1 MKKILL
7 YSFIAASGIFTSCN
21 DYLDCEPITSVSTTV
36 YLYSESDLAA
46 YAAKFYNDSENEG
59 NGEYGNILPS
69 HGSGAYN
76 MGLFDDDNGTD
87 NQTAN
92 TPSKLLVKG
101 QSYVGDDNLWYKYS
115 RKIRATN
122 YFLETVPQRL
132 ADGEITGNEAN
143 IKHYIGE
150 VYFFRAYVYFMAL
163 RNLGDFPIIE
173 GTVADDYEAV
183 REASKRR
190 PRNEVARFILK
201 DLDNAYNYMLPTAPM
216 SNRLNRDCAALIKSR
231 VALFEGTWEKY
242 HKGTAFV
249 PGGPGWPGASM
260 DYLKDYTINIDA
272 EIQYFLEQA
281 IEAADIVAKARPV
294 LNRDYA
300 AMFNSVDLSG
310 MNEVLLWRKYSLN
323 SDATSFHFVVS
334 YLQRNGGGNVAFT
347 RSMVD
352 SYLMENGLPIYAGNS
367 DYKGDDS
374 YANIF
379 SNRDP
384 RMDQTILKTGDL
396 LSDGPNLIE
405 YIKNDGYGYFY
416 RAPIFEGQVENS
428 NATGYSLR
436 KGLNTSGSMQTVKES
451 YTGCPVF
458 RAAEAYLNY
467 IEAYYERYGNLQ
479 GNCDT
484 YWKALRNRAGV
495 DTDYQKTID
504 NTIMEKEK
512 NDWGSYSAGAQV
524 NATLYNIRRERRIE
538 LAAEGHRM
546 NDLKRWRA
554 LDQVKNVHIQGCNFW
569 DGIYKL
575 YTDPQPEDAA
585 TPLSK
590 MTLTEYGTTEET
602 ANVSA
607 RNDQYAEG
615 KYLLPYRK
623 NKANIGFDGL
633 NWNTAKYLYPISNR
647 EFRLTTAVSGS
658 GDFDSSSI
666 YQNPGWSKN
675 DGTLPEGD

>member
-46 YAAKFYNDSENEG
+46 YAAKFYNDSEDEN

-115 RKIRATN
+115 RKIRAAN

-150 VYFFRAYVYFMAL
+150 VYFFRAYIYFMAL

-201 DLDNAYNYMLPTAPM
+201 DLDNAYNYMLPTPPV
-216 SNRLNRDCAALIKSR
+216 SNRLNRDCAALVKSR

-260 DYLKDYTINIDA
+260 DYLKDFTINIDA
-272 EIQYFLEQA
+272 EINYFLEQA
-281 IEAADIVAKARPV
+281 IEAADIVAKAHPV
-294 LNRDYA
+294 LNSDYA

-323 SDATSFHFVVS
+323 SEATSFHFVVS

-352 SYLMENGLPIYAGNS
+352 SYLMKNGLPIYAGNS
-367 DYKGDDS
+367 DYQGDES
-374 YANIF
+374 YADLF
-379 SNRDP
+379 FNRDP
-384 RMDQTILKTGDL
+384 RMDQTIMKTGDL

-428 NATGYSLR
+428 NATGYCLR
-436 KGLNTSGSMQTVKES
+436 KGLNTSGSMQTTKES

-467 IEAYYERYGNLQ
+467 LEAYYERYGNLQ

-484 YWKALRNRAGV
+484 YWKALRSRAGV

-512 NDWGSYSAGAQV
+512 RDWGSYSAGVQV

-585 TPLSK
+585 TTLGK
-590 MTLTEYGTTEET
+590 MTLAEYGTTEET
-602 ANVSA
+602 ANISA